1 MKYYATDFKA
11 PMNLYENRRYINF
24 MIMIMIIKN
33 ANFTIF
39 RKVQIILKITK
50 KLEQCLITL

>member
-24 MIMIMIIKN
+24 MIMIMIMI
-33 ANFTIF
+33 
-39 RKVQIILKITK
+39 
-50 KLEQCLITL
+50 ITLVFLYNDI